1 MLGKHLLGI
10 YEKALDAEDDWYQRM
25 AKVKELGFD
34 FMEISIDETDERL
47 ARIYAS
53 DEEIYQIQDAAHKA
67 GVFIQSLC
75 LSVHRRFP
83 FGSADPATRAKAAEI
98 MEKALVF
105 ADKLGVRVI
114 QLAGYDVYYEPST
127 DESKKRYEK
136 AMFWAA
142 SQAARYQIMLGTEIM
157 DIELMNCIRKHLVY
171 ENKIQS
177 PWYKV
182 YPDVGNISAWGI
194 DPLDDLEAGIH
205 SIVGVHLKDT
215 LCKTADKPGV
225 FKDIPFGKGCVDFV
239 GCLKKLEDLGYT
251 GPYMIEM
258 WHKKGQDDRAN
269 VRAAKAFIE
278 EQYRKA
284 MGE

>member
-47 ARIYAS
+47 SRIYAG
-53 DEEIYQIQDAAHKA
+53 DEEIYRIQDAAHKA

-127 DESKKRYEK
+127 DESKKRYEE

-142 SQAARYQIMLGTEIM
+142 SQAARYQIMLGT
-157 DIELMNCIRKHLVY
+157 
-171 ENKIQS
+171 
-177 PWYKV
+177 
-182 YPDVGNISAWGI
+182 
-194 DPLDDLEAGIH
+194 
-205 SIVGVHLKDT
+205 
-215 LCKTADKPGV
+215 
-225 FKDIPFGKGCVDFV
+225 
-239 GCLKKLEDLGYT
+239 
-251 GPYMIEM
+251 
-258 WHKKGQDDRAN
+258 
-269 VRAAKAFIE
+269 
-278 EQYRKA
+278 
-284 MGE
+284 

>member
-47 ARIYAS
+47 SRIYAG

-114 QLAGYDVYYEPST
+114 QWRDMTY
-127 DESKKRYEK
+127 
-136 AMFWAA
+136 
-142 SQAARYQIMLGTEIM
+142 IMSRPRTRAKSVM
-157 DIELMNCIRKHLVY
+157 RR
-171 ENKIQS
+171 
-177 PWYKV
+177 
-182 YPDVGNISAWGI
+182 
-194 DPLDDLEAGIH
+194 
-205 SIVGVHLKDT
+205 
-215 LCKTADKPGV
+215 LCS
-225 FKDIPFGKGCVDFV
+225 
-239 GCLKKLEDLGYT
+239 
-251 GPYMIEM
+251 
-258 WHKKGQDDRAN
+258 GQLPRRHATRLCWERRSWILN
-269 VRAAKAFIE
+269 
-278 EQYRKA
+278 
-284 MGE
+284 

>member
-1 MLGKHLLGI
+1 MGI

-47 ARIYAS
+47 SRIYAG
-53 DEEIYQIQDAAHKA
+53 DEEIYRIQDAAHKA

-127 DESKKRYEK
+127 DESKKRYEE

-225 FKDIPFGKGCVDFV
+225 FKDIPFGEGCVDFV

-258 WHKKGQDDRAN
+258 WHKNGQDDRLTCGS
-269 VRAAKAFIE
+269 
-278 EQYRKA
+278 QGLY
-284 MGE
+284 